1 MSVQYHEVK
10 RKANVGEQIKI
21 VDAGYTGGRY
31 SNGSEFTVTGF
42 DDDYVL
48 VGSTFD
54 DGSDLIIEH
63 SEYVVLEPLA
73 DRLTADIAQMAVRL
87 AAAERNL
94 ADHERLIAE
103 LKRAQS
109 SGTVAQKISES
120 LRALAPKPRS
130 RDDIIAQAKRDVVE
144 LTMQYTG
151 MDSRVKFI
159 VNRDKRT
166 VVALRYYFGEVDY
179 RGKAVCDPDDCFNV
193 HIGKAIALRR
203 TLGLE
208 VPEEYVKCP
217 APTEVRVGDIVETFL
232 SEGEPH
238 ETFKVAGIR
247 KGKREILLYDTLE
260 KYSDDGTYTPFEPE
274 IGDRVID
281 DSREEA

>member
-1 MSVQYHEVK
+1 MTQQYREVK
-10 RKANVGEQIKI
+10 RKANVGERIRI
-21 VDAGYTGGRY
+21 VKAQYNEDYDNGDEFVVTNSYDTGGVDFID
-31 SNGSEFTVTGF
+31 N
-42 DDDYVL
+42 
-48 VGSTFD
+48 VGDENTAS
-54 DGSDLIIEH
+54 L
-63 SEYVVLEPLA
+63 SEYVVLEPVEA
-73 DRLTADIAQMAVRL
+73 TPIDHITADIAQMAVRL
-87 AAAERNL
+87 AAVEKEL
-94 ADHERLIAE
+94 AE
-103 LKRAQS
+103 LKRQPAYETPF
-109 SGTVAQKISES
+109 GDES
-120 LRALAPKPRS
+120 FPEYTDYIKTPKPRS